1 MPLVKKLKARK
12 GLSFSKQNAMKLSDF
27 ILLSLEEK
35 GQTALHEGIL
45 IGKRTNGQHLIF
57 LFQVDAFYIEMFCN
71 LESRIMEEV
80 RVFDKT
86 KLLTPYLEAIKIDD
100 LFT

>member
-1 MPLVKKLKARK
+1 MPLVQKLKAPK

-35 GQTALHEGIL
+35 GHTALHEGIL
-45 IGKRTNGQHLIF
+45 IGKRSNRKHLIF
-57 LFQVDAFYIEMFCN
+57 LFQIDAFYIEMFCN
-71 LESRIMEEV
+71 LDSRLMEEV
-80 RVFDKT
+80 RVFDET
-86 KLLTPYLEAIKIDD
+86 KLLTPYLDAIKIDD